1 MTPFITAET
10 ADQTN
15 SVYQPPTADELKAI
29 SDAKYG
35 YTSGKIEP
43 VVHVIEPE
51 KDWVVRNSYGALIWV
66 STRIP
71 ILDIDIEED
80 KDDSYCQ
87 IDAFSTWSWE
97 RKQKAFEAVAYL
109 NELGWSFRLYHT
121 CSGLRIILTDYRATE
136 KTFAEN
142 SSFWSV
148 LSGLPIDPN
157 YKALC
162 IKQKCFR
169 ARLSTKPWR
178 SDDSISVVNTRSNT
192 GMFSYFRQSFNGEV
206 GITRISPVGSDET
219 SDDSA
224 ISFHDTLTGAM
235 NRETEVLK

>member
-29 SDAKYG
+29 SDRMYG

-51 KDWVVRNSYGALIWV
+51 EDWVVRNSYGALIWV

-80 KDDSYCQ
+80 EDDSYCQ
-87 IDAFSTWSWE
+87 IEAFSTWSWE

-136 KTFAEN
+136 KTFADD
-142 SSFWSV
+142 SVFWNV

-178 SDDSISVVNTRSNT
+178 SDSISVVNTISDTELDNYRHSVN
-192 GMFSYFRQSFNGEV
+192 REV

-219 SDDSA
+219 SDDFA
-224 ISFHDTLTGAM
+224 IRFHDTLTGAM
-235 NRETEVLK
+235 NREVEVLQ